1 MSPDDDLPRF
11 RMAREVP
18 LREARAAIE
27 RLSTLSRRFVG
38 LERMLGI
45 ARPITPLESLE
56 TYRASPD
63 RPGLDPV
70 LTGTHA
76 ASTVR
81 DIIGVG
87 IGPATGLRERLE
99 VEGGMRIFFLDDLPA
114 SVAGLVMWSRELGP
128 CIGINRNHSRGQ
140 RRWALAHELG
150 HFLRNRSAGNLL
162 PSAGWHSPTADDV
175 FAESFSKAL
184 LLPRASVSKQFAD
197 RCRANGGHFTV
208 ADILWLAHLY
218 DVTFRRMTER
228 LEALGFFPDGTYK
241 KLTRDHYF
249 PDEDAGVPSKV
260 LPDRRRP
267 DAFPVRF
274 RILAFEAF
282 ERQELNASQLSEY
295 LEMDRFSAKN
305 LYQRWRYQLL
315 GDGSEVELKLSDE
328 VVTLH

>member
-1 MSPDDDLPRF
+1 
-11 RMAREVP
+11 MAREVP

-162 PSAGWHSPTADDV
+162 PSAGWHSPKPPTTC
-175 FAESFSKAL
+175 S
-184 LLPRASVSKQFAD
+184 PRAS
-197 RCRANGGHFTV
+197 
-208 ADILWLAHLY
+208 
-218 DVTFRRMTER
+218 
-228 LEALGFFPDGTYK
+228 
-241 KLTRDHYF
+241 
-249 PDEDAGVPSKV
+249 
-260 LPDRRRP
+260 RRP
-267 DAFPVRF
+267 SCFHAPACRSSSPIAVAPMADTSPWPTSCGL
-274 RILAFEAF
+274 RISMTSPSGA
-282 ERQELNASQLSEY
+282 
-295 LEMDRFSAKN
+295 
-305 LYQRWRYQLL
+305 
-315 GDGSEVELKLSDE
+315 
-328 VVTLH
+328 